1 MRLRAAWIPFL
12 LAGDMADTTAGKP
25 NGGQRPA
32 GNLPFGAERGT
43 EDCLDSLKEVVEHTP
58 GVIGAEVDR
67 PEGEVR
73 VEFDCDRLSE
83 TEVRAMAENLSEK
96 LRAVAAKCTFR
107 LSGRGCEACAD
118 RLAYRLESAPG
129 IHRATAS
136 YIGGALTVNY
146 DRDATNPQGV
156 LEQARTTGLD
166 AKPLDEALKQR
177 DAARAAAR
185 ASAGGFVR
193 YWLTGERLEAVFCA
207 LTLGCMIAGWVTKH
221 LNAGEAIYNGLY
233 LLAYL
238 FGGYFGTLAAWES
251 LRQKVMD
258 IDLLM
263 VLAAL
268 GAAYVGAPFE
278 GAMLLFLFS
287 FSNVL
292 QAFAM
297 EKTRGAIEALAQ
309 MRPTSAHVMRNGQL
323 VEVPIDQID
332 RGARYILRPGDRI
345 PLDGTVAEGESTVDQ
360 SSVTGESMPINKKP
374 GDEIFAGT
382 INQMGSLTV
391 AVTKKAEDSTI
402 ARLIQLVEE
411 AQSSKASTQ
420 RFLDTA
426 EQYYAIGV
434 IVLTVALGFLLPTL
448 FKVPLDEALYR
459 AITVMVVASPCA
471 LVISTPASILSAI
484 ANGARRG
491 ILFKGGAYVE
501 AASSI
506 RVVTF
511 DKTGTLT
518 LGEPRVTDVISLCE
532 LPAEDLLAGVASV
545 EEKSEHPLAQAIV
558 EHARGQGLKWA
569 ECTSFHAFAGK
580 GAWAVV
586 GKDRIAVGSPKWMNA
601 FKCEKCAVTQ
611 GRIRALQEAGKTAV
625 VVAHLADDQETADVI
640 GLIGIADQLR
650 PEAAGVIRELK
661 AAGVRRVVMLTGD
674 SERVARAVAQQ
685 AGVDEYYAD
694 LLPEDKVRLMRKLA
708 QGEHVAMVG
717 DGTNDAPAL
726 ATATVGIAMGAA
738 GSDVALESADI
749 VLMANELE
757 KIPYTI
763 ALSHATK
770 RIMVQN
776 LSFAAGVIVVMVL
789 ATLFLPVVGL
799 EVPLPLGVFAH
810 EGGTVLVC
818 LNGLRLLGFKQK
830 LL

>member
-1 MRLRAAWIPFL
+1 MSDKLT
-12 LAGDMADTTAGKP
+12 AGDEL
-25 NGGQRPA
+25 GGSA
-32 GNLPFGAERGT
+32 SRG
-43 EDCLDSLKEVVEHTP
+43 EDCPGDCEDSLRDVVEQTP
-58 GVIGAEVDR
+58 GVIGAEVN
-67 PEGEVR
+67 R
-73 VEFDCDRLSE
+73 VTGDLRLEFDRDRIGVDG
-83 TEVRAMAENLSEK
+83 VRTTAAELDEAI
-96 LRAVAAKCTFR
+96 RAIAAKCTFR
-107 LSGRGCEACAD
+107 LNGRGCEACAD
-118 RLAYRLESAPG
+118 RLAYRLETRPG
-129 IHRATAS
+129 IRRATAS
-136 YIGGALTVNY
+136 YLGGALTVNF
-146 DRDATNPQGV
+146 DREATDPGKV
-156 LEQARTTGLD
+156 LQSARESGMD
-166 AKPLDEALKQR
+166 AKPLDEALKER
-177 DAARAAAR
+177 DAARAAAK
-185 ASAGGFVR
+185 ASMGGFVR

-207 LTLGCMIAGWVTKH
+207 LTLICMIGGWLTKH
-221 LNAGEAIYNGLY
+221 FGAAPAVYNGVY
-233 LLAYL
+233 VLAYL

-297 EKTRGAIEALAQ
+297 EKTRGAIEALAE
-309 MRPTSAHVMRNGQL
+309 MRPTSAHVMRDGQL
-323 VEVPIDQID
+323 VDVPIDEI
-332 RGARYILRPGDRI
+332 GLGEEYILRPGDRI
-345 PLDGTVAEGESTVDQ
+345 PLDGTVSEGESTVDQ
-360 SSVTGESMPINKKP
+360 SSVTGESMPVNKKP
-374 GDEIFAGT
+374 GDELFAGT

-411 AQSSKASTQ
+411 AQSSKAKTQ

-484 ANGARRG
+484 GNGARRG

-501 AASSI
+501 QASTI

-518 LGEPRVTDVISLCE
+518 LGQPKVTDVISLCE
-532 LPAEDLLAGVASV
+532 LSQADLLGGVASV

-558 EHARGQGLKWA
+558 DHAREQGLKWQPA
-569 ECTSFHAFAGK
+569 TSFTAFAGK
-580 GAWAVV
+580 GAWAMV
-586 GKDRIAVGSPKWMNA
+586 GQDRIAVGSPKWMNA
-601 FKCEKCAVTQ
+601 FNCDKCAATQ
-611 GRIRALQEAGKTAV
+611 ERIKELQEQGKTAV
-625 VVAHLADDQETADVI
+625 VVAHLADDQETANVV
-640 GLIGIADQLR
+640 GLIGIADKLR
-650 PEAAGVIRELK
+650 PESAGVIRQLK
-661 AAGVRRVVMLTGD
+661 EQGVRRVVMLTGD
-674 SERVARAVAQQ
+674 SERVAKAVAAE

-708 QGEHVAMVG
+708 QGENVAMVG

-749 VLMANELE
+749 VLMANDLK

-789 ATLFLPVVGL
+789 ATLFLPVVGVD
-799 EVPLPLGVFAH
+799 VPLPVGVFAH

-818 LNGLRLLGFKQK
+818 LNGLRLLGFKVK
-830 LL
+830 D

>member
-1 MRLRAAWIPFL
+1 MPDKPAAGEGDESCEESLR
-12 LAGDMADTTAGKP
+12 
-25 NGGQRPA
+25 
-32 GNLPFGAERGT
+32 
-43 EDCLDSLKEVVEHTP
+43 EVVEHTP
-58 GVIGAEVDR
+58 GVISAELDR
-67 PEGEVR
+67 EKGTVR
-73 VEFDCDRLSE
+73 LEFDRDRLSE
-83 TEVRAMAENLSEK
+83 EELRKRADDLSHK
-96 LRAVAAKCTFR
+96 LQGLTAKCSFR
-107 LSGRGCEACAD
+107 LNGRGCEACAD
-118 RLAYRLESAPG
+118 KLAYRLETRPG
-129 IHRATAS
+129 VHKATAS
-136 YIGGALTVNY
+136 YMGGALTVNY
-146 DRDATNPQGV
+146 DAKATNPDGV
-156 LEQARTTGLD
+156 LQSARDTGMD
-166 AKPLDEALKQR
+166 AKPLDEALQTRRAEK
-177 DAARAAAR
+177 AAAKK
-185 ASAGGFVR
+185 SLGGFLR
-193 YWLTGERLEAVFCA
+193 YWLTGERLEAVFCT
-207 LTLGCMIAGWVTKH
+207 LTLICMLAGFATHRFGATSWV
-221 LNAGEAIYNGLY
+221 YNGLY
-233 LLAYL
+233 LAAYL
-238 FGGYFGTLAAWES
+238 FGGYFGSLAAFES
-251 LRQKVMD
+251 LKQRVMD

-263 VLAAL
+263 ILAAL

-297 EKTRGAIEALAQ
+297 EKTRGAIEALAE
-309 MRPTSAHVMRNGQL
+309 MRPTSARIMRDGQL
-323 VEVPIDQID
+323 VEVPIDAIAL
-332 RGARYILRPGDRI
+332 GEEYILRPGDRI

-360 SSVTGESMPINKKP
+360 SSVTGESMPVNKKP
-374 GDEIFAGT
+374 GDEVFGGT

-391 AVTKKAEDSTI
+391 MVTKKAADSTI

-411 AQSSKASTQ
+411 AQSSKAKTQ

-426 EQYYAIGV
+426 EQYYAMFV
-434 IVLTVALGFLLPTL
+434 IALTVALGALLPTV
-448 FKVPLDEALYR
+448 FGVPLDEALYR

-501 AASSI
+501 LASTI

-518 LGEPRVTDVISLCE
+518 LGQPKVTDVISLCE
-532 LPAEDLLAGVASV
+532 LPESELLAGVAAV

-558 EHARGQGLKWA
+558 DDARAKGLKWSPA
-569 ECTSFHAFAGK
+569 TSFHAFAGK

-586 GKDRIAVGSPKWMNA
+586 GSDRIAVGSPKWMNA
-601 FKCEKCAVTQ
+601 FNCEKCAATQ
-611 GRIRALQEAGKTAV
+611 ARITELQEQGKTAI
-625 VVAHLADDQETADVI
+625 VVAHLSSDQETADIV

-650 PEAAGVIRELK
+650 PEAPQVIRDLKKAGVK
-661 AAGVRRVVMLTGD
+661 RVVMLTGD
-674 SERVARAVAQQ
+674 SERVARAVAEQ

-708 QGEHVAMVG
+708 QGESVAMVG

-776 LSFAAGVIVVMVL
+776 LTFAAGVIVVMVL
-789 ATLFLPVVGL
+789 TTLLLPVLAHGV
-799 EVPLPLGVFAH
+799 EVPLPVGVFAH

-818 LNGLRLLGFKQK
+818 LNGLRLLGFRAH
-830 LL
+830 